1 MLEKL
6 WNDIRLIYDGYNFK
20 SNPLVDNLMIVSQ
33 DNYYIVNYS
42 SFDSL
47 SKKRITTQIRIE
59 KNYYNLVNMW
69 SDSREVDITDYKLT
83 VQRNNKIEV
92 DENHKIELAYKIITP
107 FLREVKLGKIIN

>member
-1 MLEKL
+1 MIEKL

-20 SNPLVDNLMIVSQ
+20 TNPLVDDLMIVSQ

-59 KNYYNLVNMW
+59 KNYNLVSMW
-69 SDSREVDITDYKLT
+69 SDSREVDMTDYKLT

>member
-20 SNPLVDNLMIVSQ
+20 TNPLVDDLMIVSQ
-33 DNYYIVNYS
+33 DNYYIVNFS
-42 SFDSL
+42 RSDNL

-59 KNYYNLVNMW
+59 KNYNLVSMW
-69 SDSREVDITDYKLT
+69 SDSRAVDMTDYKLT
-83 VQRNNKIEV
+83 VQTNNKIEL

-107 FLREVKLGKIIN
+107 FLREVKLCKIIN